1 MAPRRPLLYADQ
13 VPLAI
18 VTGVVLVASIAF
30 VVWAVFGG

>member
-18 VTGVVLVASIAF
+18 ITGVVLMASIGL
-30 VVWAVFGG
+30 VVWVVFSG